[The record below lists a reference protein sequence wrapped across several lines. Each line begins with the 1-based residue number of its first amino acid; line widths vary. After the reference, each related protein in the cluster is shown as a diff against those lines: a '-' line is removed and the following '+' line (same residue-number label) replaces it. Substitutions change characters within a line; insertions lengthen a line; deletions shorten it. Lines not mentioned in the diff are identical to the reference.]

1 MNKGSIRAWLNNAN
15 NNSRIPEL
23 IIGLLVFALGI
34 TVRVNFVAGSNYPL
48 NDGGFFFKMTE
59 ELVNNRFVIPKYTL
73 YNHSEIPFA
82 YPPLAF
88 YLIGIT
94 NYLSGISLLA
104 LFRYFPLVISCL
116 SIPVFYILTERFFEE
131 KTYRLLAVYI
141 FATLPRSF
149 EWFVMGGGAT
159 RSLGLFFAMLS
170 MYFLWSSFLENK
182 FSSKVVWGAI
192 FSALTILSHPVTA
205 LFLVFSV
212 VVIYIYH
219 FPVNI
224 KILLTMAGLILI
236 TTFAWWGTVFFY
248 HGLSPFIGASNTG
261 HANWFELKNLITL
274 NYGYENPYFLAIVSV
289 LAILG
294 LFSKRK
300 KLPWT
305 LGILCVLGYIVI
317 PRGGVDLLTVYL
329 SMLATIGF
337 QVVTEAWNSSSN
349 FKEKNNYPE
358 ELKSKHTRYL
368 VGFLFIYLFLG
379 AYTYKYIYNKS
390 DLRLNGSNV
399 RAMEWL
405 RENVKESDSVLL
417 IPPSEDNR
425 YWWNDYISEWFPA
438 LSERESITTV
448 QGYEWKPEV
457 FADRI
462 LLYTSLRSCSL
473 DYDCIKEWQ
482 KEYNKNSG
490 YIYFDD
496 LEKQDRLSKDF
507 LNSGSYNVVYE
518 NEKVMILRFVDQ

>member
-1 MNKGSIRAWLNNAN
+1 MKQR
-15 NNSRIPEL
+15 
-23 IIGLLVFALGI
+23 
-34 TVRVNFVAGSNYPL
+34 
-48 NDGGFFFKMTE
+48 
-59 ELVNNRFVIPKYTL
+59 
-73 YNHSEIPFA
+73 
-82 YPPLAF
+82 
-88 YLIGIT
+88 
-94 NYLSGISLLA
+94 
-104 LFRYFPLVISCL
+104 
-116 SIPVFYILTERFFEE
+116 
-131 KTYRLLAVYI
+131 
-141 FATLPRSF
+141 
-149 EWFVMGGGAT
+149 
-159 RSLGLFFAMLS
+159 
-170 MYFLWSSFLENK
+170 
-182 FSSKVVWGAI
+182 
-192 FSALTILSHPVTA
+192 
-205 LFLVFSV
+205 
-212 VVIYIYH
+212 
-219 FPVNI
+219 
-224 KILLTMAGLILI
+224 
-236 TTFAWWGTVFFY
+236 GT
-248 HGLSPFIGASNTG
+248 
-261 HANWFELKNLITL
+261 
-274 NYGYENPYFLAIVSV
+274 
-289 LAILG
+289 
-294 LFSKRK
+294 
-300 KLPWT
+300 
-305 LGILCVLGYIVI
+305 
-317 PRGGVDLLTVYL
+317 
-329 SMLATIGF
+329 
-337 QVVTEAWNSSSN
+337 
-349 FKEKNNYPE
+349 
-358 ELKSKHTRYL
+358 
-368 VGFLFIYLFLG
+368 IYLFLG